1 MRVPLLALLAFLPAS
16 AASISGVVKDPSG
29 AAVAQASVRLEWPS
43 GAQSATTD
51 ADGRF
56 EFRDVPA
63 AEMQLTVTRDGF
75 EPFSRT
81 LGAAASGAPLVI
93 TLKLAGLKTVVEV
106 SGAPLR
112 NSDPNY
118 QALRNG
124 ELRGVYRV
132 KNLVLT
138 RDAATFT
145 FRSGAFSFL
154 APVLGHVTAGVF
166 LGDGHFQ
173 LKPAYEIA
181 AKHLRTIS
189 GAEAVDEDFTSLVV
203 YFTDAT
209 FDEIAA
215 RAEKADES
223 PKPYQDALRRV
234 QERLRSRDDVP
245 ETHLQRLIDA
255 DDVPNMEADLLAE
268 LYNHAEGSF
277 RALIPAKGRPGL
289 RFVFNPAGAIP
300 QLPAPEEVALL
311 NFDPSQNSD
320 GIWYLSHTLAELRAG
335 RANSAEEKRLIA
347 PEHYRMEAS
356 ISNNLRMAV
365 TCDLRVHPLRDGV
378 RAVKFDLLPDM
389 QVARLAIDGRE
400 IPFVQENRNRDGSF
414 YALAPEPLA
423 RGQHEFTF
431 QYEGSGM
438 IRDLGGRTFV
448 IIPSQPWYPRIGVTS
463 RATYDLIF
471 RTPRDATVI
480 ATGDRTKRAAENGQ
494 AVTQWVSQAPI
505 PLAGF
510 NYGYFNS
517 DQRTDKL
524 NGFTLETWINAAI
537 PRRVVPNPAMAL
549 DEAQNAMR
557 VFEHWFGVPP
567 YKRLA
572 ITEARLRGAL
582 PGLIFTNMAS
592 LIDESSRYGAL
603 AGAASPVRCPQG
615 QCDQPLPVAAA
626 GVGSAYSGARFDE
639 TLPRE
644 ASRQWWGALVNAASF
659 HEEWLIR
666 GLIDFSGSVYDMAA
680 EQGTN
685 DFLEHWR
692 ISRLQLLEK
701 TYWGVRLTGAAPLW
715 LGAMAEPII
724 TQRGPDP
731 PPHTPC
737 PPAQPSVWTQFI
749 APCTALTGMKGGY
762 VIHML
767 RRLMFD
773 PKAGDQDFI
782 AMIRDFTS
790 EFANR
795 GVTTEAFKEVVEK
808 HMKPDMDLEGNHRM
822 DWFFREWVY
831 GTELPTYKL
840 EYSLTR
846 ENGKPMLEGKL
857 TQSSVS
863 PQFRMRVPIYAR
875 LGTKTI
881 VIGALN
887 MTGDSTRE
895 FRAEMPEEPRQVLLN
910 ASYDVLCADAE
921 VKRVEV
927 GSR

>member
-1 MRVPLLALLAFLPAS
+1 MRIELLALLAFLPAS
-16 AASISGVVKDPSG
+16 AASISGLVKDPSG
-29 AAVAQASVRLEWPS
+29 AAVAQALVRLEAPS
-43 GAQSATTD
+43 GLRSAATD
-51 ADGRF
+51 ANGRF
-56 EFRDVPA
+56 EFRDVPG
-63 AEMQLTVTRDGF
+63 AEARLTVTHEGF
-75 EPFSRT
+75 EPFSERIDAT
-81 LGAAASGAPLVI
+81 ASSVPLVV
-93 TLKLAGLKTVVEV
+93 TLKLAELKTVVEV
-106 SGAPLR
+106 SGARLR
-112 NSDPNY
+112 NSDQNY
-118 QALRNG
+118 QALRGG

-132 KNLVLT
+132 KDLVLT

-154 APVLGHVTAGVF
+154 PPVLGRVTAGVF
-166 LGDGHFQ
+166 LGDGNFQ
-173 LKPAYEIA
+173 LKPAYDIG
-181 AKHLRTIS
+181 AKHLKMIS

-215 RAEKADES
+215 RAEKTDES
-223 PKPYQDALRRV
+223 PKPYRDALHRA

-277 RALIPAKGRPGL
+277 RALIPAKTHPGL
-289 RFVFNPAGAIP
+289 RFVLNPAGAIP

-320 GIWYLSHTLAELRAG
+320 GIWYLSHTMAELRAG
-335 RANSAEEKRLIA
+335 RASSAEEKRLIA
-347 PEHYRMEAS
+347 PEHYRIEAA

-365 TCDLRVHPLRDGV
+365 TCNLQFHSLRDGV

-414 YALAPEPLA
+414 YALLPEPLA

-431 QYEGSGM
+431 QYEGGGM
-438 IRDLGGRTFV
+438 IRDLGGRAFL
-448 IIPSQPWYPRIGVTS
+448 IIPAQPWYPRIGVTS
-463 RATYDLIF
+463 RATFDMTF
-471 RTPRDATVI
+471 RTPRDAMVI
-480 ATGDRTKRAAENGQ
+480 ATGERVKRATENGQ
-494 AVTQWVSQAPI
+494 AVAQWISEAPI

-517 DQRTDKL
+517 DERTDKL
-524 NGFTLETWINAAI
+524 NGFTLETWINAAM
-537 PRRVVPNPAMAL
+537 PRRVVPSSTLVL
-549 DEAQNAMR
+549 DEAENAMR
-557 VFEHWFGVPP
+557 VFEHWFGEPP

-572 ITEARLRGAL
+572 ITEARLRGTL
-582 PGLIFTNMAS
+582 PGVIFTNLAS
-592 LIDESSRYGAL
+592 MIDESSRYSAL
-603 AGAASPVRCPQG
+603 AETAMRRG
-615 QCDQPLPVAAA
+615 DQPLPVAAA
-626 GVGSAYSGARFDE
+626 GVGSAYTGPRFDE

-644 ASRQWWGALVNAASF
+644 ASRQWWGALVDAATF
-659 HEEWLIR
+659 HDEWLIR

-680 EQGTN
+680 ERGTN

-692 ISRLQLLEK
+692 LARTQLLEK
-701 TYWGVRLTGAAPLW
+701 TYWGVRLSDAAPLW
-715 LGAMAEPII
+715 LGAMAEPLI

-737 PPAQPSVWTQFI
+737 PPAQPSVWAQFI

-773 PKAGDQDFI
+773 PATGDQDFI
-782 AMIRDFTS
+782 AMMRDFTS
-790 EFANR
+790 TFASR
-795 GVTTEAFKEVVEK
+795 SVTTEAFKQAVEK
-808 HMKPDMDLEGNHRM
+808 HMKPAMDLDGNHRM

-831 GTELPTYKL
+831 GTELPSYKL
-840 EYSLTR
+840 EYSLTH
-846 ENGKPMLEGKL
+846 ESGKPVLHGKL
-857 TQSSVS
+857 TQSGVS
-863 PQFRMRVPIYAR
+863 AQFRMRVPIYAK
-875 LGTKTI
+875 LGAKTI

-887 MTGDSTRE
+887 MTGDATRE
-895 FRAEMPEEPRQVLLN
+895 FRAEVPEEPKKVSLN
-910 ASYDVLCADAE
+910 ASYDVLCAEAE
-921 VKRVEV
+921 VKRVM
-927 GSR
+927 GSSR